1 MTLCKFS
8 WLTQQLLTRYEHND
22 DGMKVKKMLGKQEGL
37 IIFFGA
43 RYLHFN
49 CTRDKG
55 IWISIYYVYDKEFP

>member
-1 MTLCKFS
+1 MNTI
-8 WLTQQLLTRYEHND
+8 D

-37 IIFFGA
+37 IIFFGG